1 MSGVKKLE
9 SHRGETSRVKSAIKR
24 LYNKSAPLLLCEAIL
39 FGAVAIFM
47 VIKPIEFMT
56 LLTIIIGVALILF
69 GLYRTIA
76 GFVAARGIG
85 GGWFD
90 VLFGLVNVV
99 LGFLFCIYPVG
110 SMISLTY
117 VFVVLFFFKA
127 IRVLIFAIN
136 MVRAKFG
143 HYWFDLIMALLLLG
157 LAILLMFFPMAVAVA
172 GAYYLAIA
180 LLLYAA
186 ADIYMYIELLRL
198 KRLV

>member
-1 MSGVKKLE
+1 MTKVKKLDT
-9 SHRGETSRVKSAIKR
+9 HRSETNHIKSAIKR
-24 LYNKSAPLLLCEAIL
+24 LYSKSAPLLLCEAIL
-39 FGAVAIFM
+39 FGAVAVFM
-47 VIKPIEFMT
+47 IIKPVEFMT
-56 LLTIIIGVALILF
+56 VLTIIIGVALILF
-69 GLYRTIA
+69 GLYRAIVGFIA
-76 GFVAARGIG
+76 SRGMG

-157 LAILLMFFPMAVAVA
+157 LAVLLMFFPMAVAVA

-180 LLLYAA
+180 LILYAA
-186 ADIYMYIELLRL
+186 ADIYMYVELVRL
-198 KRLV
+198 KKLV

>member
-76 GFVAARGIG
+76 GFVMSRGIG

-172 GAYYLAIA
+172 GAYYLAVA